1 MADTRSRKSSLLF
14 PHTATPYCD
23 PPTQTETTA
32 QLFSHFPMKEES
44 FNVDAF
50 NERDN
55 TGVLGRMGDVLGNS
69 MSASQISI
77 DKPLSNL
84 VGEF

>member
-1 MADTRSRKSSLLF
+1 
-14 PHTATPYCD
+14 
-23 PPTQTETTA
+23 
-32 QLFSHFPMKEES
+32 MKEES

-50 NERDN
+50 NERDG